1 MPKKDSNRLNRIDE
15 EMKKEISHIITYD
28 LKDPN
33 ITGLISVTKV
43 KVSGDLK
50 YAKVYVSMLNAKDNK
65 QVLAALKKSA
75 GFVRTEVAKRINLR
89 TTPEIIFIFDDS
101 IEYCERID
109 TILKNVIKDIKPVN
123 KGELFMTTLDNIV
136 EEI

>member
-75 GFVRTEVAKRINLR
+75 GFVRTEVAQRINLR

-101 IEYCERID
+101 IEYGARID
-109 TILKNVIKDIKPVN
+109 TILKNVIKDIKPEN
-123 KGELFMTTLDNIV
+123 KGE
-136 EEI
+136 

>member
-50 YAKVYVSMLNAKDNK
+50 YAKVYVSMLNAKGNK

-101 IEYCERID
+101 IEYGARID
-109 TILKNVIKDIKPVN
+109 TILKNVIKDIKPEN
-123 KGELFMTTLDNIV
+123 KGE
-136 EEI
+136 

>member
-1 MPKKDSNRLNRIDE
+1 MPSKNSNRLNRIDE

-50 YAKVYVSMLNAKDNK
+50 YAKVYVSMINAKDNK
-65 QVLAALKKSA
+65 QVLAALKKSS
-75 GFVRTEVAKRINLR
+75 GFVRTEIAKKMNLR
-89 TTPEIIFIFDDS
+89 LTPEIIFIFDDS
-101 IEYCERID
+101 IEYGAKID
-109 TILKNVIKDIKPVN
+109 TILKEVMKDIKPEN
-123 KGELFMTTLDNIV
+123 KGE
-136 EEI
+136 

>member
-15 EMKKEISHIITYD
+15 EIKKEISHIITYD

-50 YAKVYVSMLNAKDNK
+50 YAKVYVSMINAKDNK

-89 TTPEIIFIFDDS
+89 VTPEIIFIFDDS
-101 IEYCERID
+101 IEYGARID
-109 TILKNVIKDIKPVN
+109 TILKKVIKDIKPEN
-123 KGELFMTTLDNIV
+123 KGE
-136 EEI
+136 

>member
-33 ITGLISVTKV
+33 ITGLIRVTKV

-101 IEYCERID
+101 IEYGARID
-109 TILKNVIKDIKPVN
+109 TILKNVIKDIKPEN
-123 KGELFMTTLDNIV
+123 KGE
-136 EEI
+136 

>member
-1 MPKKDSNRLNRIDE
+1 MPKKKQNRMSRVDE
-15 EMKKEISHIITYD
+15 ELKKEISNIITYD

-65 QVLAALKKSA
+65 QVLASLKKSA
-75 GFVRTEVAKRINLR
+75 GFVRTEIAKRINLR

-101 IEYCERID
+101 IEYGSRID
-109 TILKNVIKDIKPVN
+109 TILKEVIKDIKPED
-123 KGELFMTTLDNIV
+123 KGE
-136 EEI
+136 

>member
-1 MPKKDSNRLNRIDE
+1 MPKKNQNRMSRVDE
-15 EMKKEISHIITYD
+15 ELKKEISNIITYD

-43 KVSGDLK
+43 KASGDLK

-75 GFVRTEVAKRINLR
+75 GFVRTEIAKRINLR

-101 IEYCERID
+101 IEYGSRID
-109 TILKNVIKDIKPVN
+109 TILKEVIKDIKPED
-123 KGELFMTTLDNIV
+123 KGE
-136 EEI
+136 

>member
-1 MPKKDSNRLNRIDE
+1 MPGKNSNRLNRIDE

-50 YAKVYVSMLNAKDNK
+50 YAKVYVSMINAKDNK
-65 QVLAALKKSA
+65 QVLATLKKSS
-75 GFVRTEVAKRINLR
+75 GFVRTELAKRMNLR
-89 TTPEIIFIFDDS
+89 LTPEIIFIFDDS
-101 IEYCERID
+101 IEYGAKID
-109 TILKNVIKDIKPVN
+109 TILKEVMKDIKPEN
-123 KGELFMTTLDNIV
+123 KGE
-136 EEI
+136 

>member
-50 YAKVYVSMLNAKDNK
+50 YAKVYVSMLNAKDKK

-101 IEYCERID
+101 IEYGARID
-109 TILKNVIKDIKPVN
+109 TILKNVIKDIKPEN
-123 KGELFMTTLDNIV
+123 KGE
-136 EEI
+136 

>member
-1 MPKKDSNRLNRIDE
+1 MPNRKENRMGRVDE
-15 EMKKEISHIITYD
+15 ELKKVISNIISYD

-75 GFVRTEVAKRINLR
+75 GFVRTEVAKRVNLR
-89 TTPEIIFIFDDS
+89 ITPEIIFIFDDS
-101 IEYCERID
+101 IEYGSKID
-109 TILKNVIKDIKPVN
+109 TILKEVIKDIKPEN
-123 KGELFMTTLDNIV
+123 KGE
-136 EEI
+136 

>member
-50 YAKVYVSMLNAKDNK
+50 YAKVYVSMINAKDNK

-101 IEYCERID
+101 IEYGSRID
-109 TILKNVIKDIKPVN
+109 TILKEVIKGIKPEN
-123 KGELFMTTLDNIV
+123 KGE
-136 EEI
+136 

>member
-1 MPKKDSNRLNRIDE
+1 MPKKNQNRMSRVDE
-15 EMKKEISHIITYD
+15 ELKKEISNIITYD

-75 GFVRTEVAKRINLR
+75 GFVRTEIAKRINLR

-101 IEYCERID
+101 IEYGSKID
-109 TILKNVIKDIKPVN
+109 TILKEVIKDIKPEN
-123 KGELFMTTLDNIV
+123 KGE
-136 EEI
+136 

>member
-33 ITGLISVTKV
+33 ITGLISVTNV

-101 IEYCERID
+101 IEYGARID
-109 TILKNVIKDIKPVN
+109 TILI
-123 KGELFMTTLDNIV
+123 IV
-136 EEI
+136 

>member
-1 MPKKDSNRLNRIDE
+1 MPSKNSNRLNRIDE

-50 YAKVYVSMLNAKDNK
+50 YAKVYVSMINAKDNK
-65 QVLAALKKSA
+65 QVLAALKKSS
-75 GFVRTEVAKRINLR
+75 GFVRTEIAKRMNLR
-89 TTPEIIFIFDDS
+89 LTPEIIFIFDDS
-101 IEYCERID
+101 IEYGAKID
-109 TILKNVIKDIKPVN
+109 TILKEVMKDIKPEN
-123 KGELFMTTLDNIV
+123 KGE
-136 EEI
+136 

>member
-65 QVLAALKKSA
+65 QVLSSFK
-75 GFVRTEVAKRINLR
+75 EVSR
-89 TTPEIIFIFDDS
+89 F
-101 IEYCERID
+101 C
-109 TILKNVIKDIKPVN
+109 
-123 KGELFMTTLDNIV
+123 
-136 EEI
+136 

>member
-50 YAKVYVSMLNAKDNK
+50 YAKVYVSMINAKDNK

-89 TTPEIIFIFDDS
+89 VTPEIIFIFDDS
-101 IEYCERID
+101 IEYGARID
-109 TILKNVIKDIKPVN
+109 TILKKVIKDIKPEN
-123 KGELFMTTLDNIV
+123 KGE
-136 EEI
+136 

>member
-1 MPKKDSNRLNRIDE
+1 MPKKNQNRMSRVDE
-15 EMKKEISHIITYD
+15 ELKKEISNIITYD

-65 QVLAALKKSA
+65 QVLASLKKSA
-75 GFVRTEVAKRINLR
+75 GFVRTEIAKRINLR

-101 IEYCERID
+101 IEYGSRID
-109 TILKNVIKDIKPVN
+109 TILKEVIKDIKPED
-123 KGELFMTTLDNIV
+123 KGE
-136 EEI
+136 

>member
-1 MPKKDSNRLNRIDE
+1 MPKKNQNRMSRVDE
-15 EMKKEISHIITYD
+15 ELKKEISNIITYD
-28 LKDPN
+28 LKDTN

-75 GFVRTEVAKRINLR
+75 GFVRTEIAKRINLR

-101 IEYCERID
+101 IEYGSRID
-109 TILKNVIKDIKPVN
+109 TILKEVIKDIKPED
-123 KGELFMTTLDNIV
+123 KGE
-136 EEI
+136 

>member
-101 IEYCERID
+101 IEYGARID
-109 TILKNVIKDIKPVN
+109 TILKNVIKDIKPEN
-123 KGELFMTTLDNIV
+123 EGE
-136 EEI
+136 

>member
-1 MPKKDSNRLNRIDE
+1 MPKKNQNRMCRVDE
-15 EMKKEISHIITYD
+15 ELKKEISNIITYD

-75 GFVRTEVAKRINLR
+75 GFVRTEIAKRINLR

-101 IEYCERID
+101 IEYGSRID
-109 TILKNVIKDIKPVN
+109 TILKEVIKDIKPED
-123 KGELFMTTLDNIV
+123 KGE
-136 EEI
+136 

>member
-89 TTPEIIFIFDDS
+89 TTPEIIFIS
-101 IEYCERID
+101 VSY
-109 TILKNVIKDIKPVN
+109 THL
-123 KGELFMTTLDNIV
+123 TLPTN
-136 EEI
+136 

>member
-50 YAKVYVSMLNAKDNK
+50 YAKVYVSMLNEKENK
-65 QVLAALKKSA
+65 KVVEDLKK
-75 GFVRTEVAKRINLR
+75 
-89 TTPEIIFIFDDS
+89 
-101 IEYCERID
+101 
-109 TILKNVIKDIKPVN
+109 
-123 KGELFMTTLDNIV
+123 
-136 EEI
+136 

>member
-75 GFVRTEVAKRINLR
+75 GFVSTEVAKRINLR

-101 IEYCERID
+101 IEYGARID
-109 TILKNVIKDIKPVN
+109 TILKNVIKDIKPEN
-123 KGELFMTTLDNIV
+123 KGE
-136 EEI
+136 

>member
-1 MPKKDSNRLNRIDE
+1 MFSLFETPSIGQTFGITSTLFLLTNFF
-15 EMKKEISHIITYD
+15 ISFSGVSI
-28 LKDPN
+28 K
-33 ITGLISVTKV
+33 GLISVTKV

-101 IEYCERID
+101 IEYGARID
-109 TILKNVIKDIKPVN
+109 TILKNVIKDIKPEN
-123 KGELFMTTLDNIV
+123 KGE
-136 EEI
+136 

>member
-33 ITGLISVTKV
+33 ITGLISVAKV

-50 YAKVYVSMLNAKDNK
+50 YAKVYVSMINAKDNK

-89 TTPEIIFIFDDS
+89 VTPEIIFIFDDS
-101 IEYCERID
+101 IEYGARID
-109 TILKNVIKDIKPVN
+109 TILKKVIKDIKPEN
-123 KGELFMTTLDNIV
+123 KGE
-136 EEI
+136 

>member
-101 IEYCERID
+101 IEYGARID
-109 TILKNVIKDIKPVN
+109 TILKNVIKDIKDVY
-123 KGELFMTTLDNIV
+123 KRQL
-136 EEI
+136 

>member
-1 MPKKDSNRLNRIDE
+1 MPSKNSNRLNRIDE

-50 YAKVYVSMLNAKDNK
+50 YAKVYVSMINAKDNK
-65 QVLAALKKSA
+65 QVLATLKKSS
-75 GFVRTEVAKRINLR
+75 GFVRTELAKRMNLR
-89 TTPEIIFIFDDS
+89 LTPEIIFIFDDS
-101 IEYCERID
+101 IEYGAKID
-109 TILKNVIKDIKPVN
+109 TILNPH
-123 KGELFMTTLDNIV
+123 
-136 EEI
+136 

>member
-1 MPKKDSNRLNRIDE
+1 MPKKNQNRMSRVDE
-15 EMKKEISHIITYD
+15 ELKKEISNIITYD

-75 GFVRTEVAKRINLR
+75 GFVRTEIAKRINLR

-101 IEYCERID
+101 IEYGSRID
-109 TILKNVIKDIKPVN
+109 TILKEVIKDIKPED
-123 KGELFMTTLDNIV
+123 KGE
-136 EEI
+136 

>member
-1 MPKKDSNRLNRIDE
+1 MPKKNQNRMSRVDE
-15 EMKKEISHIITYD
+15 ELKKEISNIITYE

-75 GFVRTEVAKRINLR
+75 GFVRTEIAKRINLR

-101 IEYCERID
+101 IEYGSRID
-109 TILKNVIKDIKPVN
+109 TILKEVIKDIKPED
-123 KGELFMTTLDNIV
+123 KGE
-136 EEI
+136 

>member
-101 IEYCERID
+101 IEYGSRID
-109 TILKNVIKDIKPVN
+109 TILKNVIKDIKPEN
-123 KGELFMTTLDNIV
+123 KGE
-136 EEI
+136 

>member
-1 MPKKDSNRLNRIDE
+1 MPKKNQNRMSRVDE
-15 EMKKEISHIITYD
+15 ELKKEISNIITYD

-50 YAKVYVSMLNAKDNK
+50 YAKVYVSMLNAKHNK

-75 GFVRTEVAKRINLR
+75 GFVRTEIAKRINLR

-101 IEYCERID
+101 IEYASRID
-109 TILKNVIKDIKPVN
+109 TILKEVIKDIKPED
-123 KGELFMTTLDNIV
+123 KGE
-136 EEI
+136 

>member
-65 QVLAALKKSA
+65 QVLAALKKLA

-101 IEYCERID
+101 IEYGARID
-109 TILKNVIKDIKPVN
+109 TILKNVIKDIKPEN
-123 KGELFMTTLDNIV
+123 KGE
-136 EEI
+136 

>member
-50 YAKVYVSMLNAKDNK
+50 YAKVYGEDTSASFING
-65 QVLAALKKSA
+65 VLAS
-75 GFVRTEVAKRINLR
+75 VVQ
-89 TTPEIIFIFDDS
+89 
-101 IEYCERID
+101 
-109 TILKNVIKDIKPVN
+109 
-123 KGELFMTTLDNIV
+123 
-136 EEI
+136 EEN